1 MSLSNCQR
9 ESRDDFLTLNGVFT
23 MAKATSTIQSGE
35 TLTFTGLSDLGYKQ
49 AKIGDSL
56 IQTAKYALEK
66 ISGFPEEISP
76 EAKAELYAGY
86 FKRYSETHP
95 PVMYAIIN
103 GHYVQASVEH
113 IDNKSVEKIAV
124 GVDYAFALTAQ
135 EFGKLKNTEPEK
147 HALVAKVRDAVQTY
161 ASNRLSDLK
170 RAAKK
175 LIEPSGATRSRTTL
189 DFVQSVQKALDYFE
203 GSVKVKAGKG
213 DTTAD
218 VVRFRMARDAFW
230 KAYNAK

>member
-1 MSLSNCQR
+1 
-9 ESRDDFLTLNGVFT
+9 
-23 MAKATSTIQSGE
+23 MAKAAHTIQSGE
-35 TLTFTGLSDLGYKQ
+35 TLTFSGLSDLGYKQ

-56 IQTAKYALEK
+56 TQTAKYALEK

-76 EAKAELYAGY
+76 EAKSELYSGY
-86 FKRYSETHP
+86 FKRYSENNP
-95 PVMYAIIN
+95 PVMYAVIN
-103 GHYVQASVEH
+103 GHYVRATVEH
-113 IDNKSVEKIAV
+113 IDNKAVEKIAV

-147 HALVAKVRDAVQTY
+147 HGLIAKVRDAAQTY
-161 ASNRLSDLK
+161 ASNRLGDLK

-175 LIEPSGATRSRTTL
+175 LIAPNGAARTRTTM

-203 GSVKVKAGKG
+203 GSVKVKAAKG
-213 DTTAD
+213 DTTANI
-218 VVRFRMARDAFW
+218 VQFRVARDAFW

>member
-1 MSLSNCQR
+1 
-9 ESRDDFLTLNGVFT
+9 

-35 TLTFTGLSDLGYKQ
+35 TLTFSSLTDLGYKQ

-86 FKRYSETHP
+86 FKRYGENNP
-95 PVMYAIIN
+95 PVMYAVIN
-103 GHYVQASVEH
+103 GHYVRATVEH
-113 IDNKSVEKIAV
+113 IDNKSVEKISV

-147 HALVAKVRDAVQTY
+147 HQLVAKIRDAVQTY
-161 ASNRLSDLK
+161 ASNRLGDLK

-175 LIEPSGATRSRTTL
+175 LIAPTGAERTRTTL
-189 DFVQSVQKALDYFE
+189 DFVQSVTNAFDAFDK
-203 GSVKVKAGKG
+203 SVKVKQGKG

-218 VVRFRMARDAFW
+218 VIRFRMARDAFW
-230 KAYNAK
+230 TAYNKK

>member
-1 MSLSNCQR
+1 
-9 ESRDDFLTLNGVFT
+9 
-23 MAKATSTIQSGE
+23 MAKATQTIQSGE
-35 TLTFTGLSDLGYKQ
+35 TLTFSSLTDLGYKQ
-49 AKIGDSL
+49 ARIGDSL
-56 IQTAKYALEK
+56 VQTAKYALEK
-66 ISGFPEEISP
+66 ISGFPEEISH
-76 EAKAELYAGY
+76 EAKAELYSGY
-86 FKRYSETHP
+86 FKRYSENNP
-95 PVMYAIIN
+95 PVMYAVIN
-103 GHYVQASVEH
+103 GHYVRATTEH

-124 GVDYAFALTAQ
+124 GMEMAFGLTAQ

-147 HALVAKVRDAVQTY
+147 HGVIAKVRDAAQTY
-161 ASNRLSDLK
+161 ASNRLGDLK

-175 LIEPSGATRSRTTL
+175 LIEPSGATRTRTTL
-189 DFVQSVQKALDYFE
+189 DFVQSVQKAFDAFE